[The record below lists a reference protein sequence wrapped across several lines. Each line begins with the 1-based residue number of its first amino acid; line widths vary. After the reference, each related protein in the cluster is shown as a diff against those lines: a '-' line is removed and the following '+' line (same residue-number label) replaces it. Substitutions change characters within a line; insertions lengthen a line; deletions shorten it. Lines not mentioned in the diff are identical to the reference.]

1 MLDEYILEQLSRL
14 SEKKDALSKELKA
27 LSSEEN
33 DENEKITK
41 LLTVD
46 DVGKELFSPRGS
58 NEPLKIQVNQI
69 KSKVNDL
76 LLRQAKV
83 QDQLE
88 ILTQE
93 EEKYRQ
99 MLFEARSREKTEPEE
114 ENNPD
119 KMHLGIQNEIRQFQ
133 RDTRAKEELEVVLK
147 KVEQCIDYSLTD
159 KAKCTAELT
168 NLRYYIK
175 ALLSQ
180 VE

>member
-33 DENEKITK
+33 DENEKITR
-41 LLTVD
+41 LLSVD

-58 NEPLKIQVNQI
+58 NEPLKVQVNQI

-88 ILTQE
+88 VLTQE

-99 MLFEARSREKTEPEE
+99 MLFEARSREKAEPGD
-114 ENNPD
+114 ENDPD
-119 KMHLGIQNEIRQFQ
+119 EMKLGIQTEIKQF
-133 RDTRAKEELEVVLK
+133 RKDTRAKEELEVVLK
-147 KVEQCIDYSLTD
+147 KVDQCIEYALTD
-159 KAKCTAELT
+159 KAKCAAELT
-168 NLRYYIK
+168 NLRYYVK

-180 VE
+180 AE

>member
-33 DENEKITK
+33 DENEKITR
-41 LLTVD
+41 LLSVD

-58 NEPLKIQVNQI
+58 NEPLKIQVNHI
-69 KSKVNDL
+69 KSRIDDI

-88 ILTQE
+88 NLTQE

-99 MLFEARSREKTEPEE
+99 LLFEAKNRDKTKPQE
-114 ENNPD
+114 ENPD
-119 KMHLGIQNEIRQFQ
+119 ELRFDIQNEVRKHQNNN
-133 RDTRAKEELEVVLK
+133 RSKEELEVVLK
-147 KVEQCIDYSLTD
+147 KVDQCIEYSLTD
-159 KAKCTAELT
+159 KVRCTAELT

-180 VE
+180 PD